1 MKTNKNLHL
10 NRSNRKVHYDYS
22 TPGVYFITSDIQN
35 PEKILGKIENAEII
49 LTEYGEIVKNELI
62 KLPEYHKRI
71 ILDEWVIIPKHIH
84 IIIILRNYG
93 LDNGI
98 SLNGANINSQ
108 NNWEIQ
114 NVNIKTNKYC
124 QKYTW
129 Q

>member
-1 MKTNKNLHL
+1 MLQGFIVVIELRILGLRRYDSCVAMKTNKNLHL

-62 KLPEYHKRI
+62 KLPEYNKRI

-98 SLNGANINSQ
+98 SL
-108 NNWEIQ
+108 
-114 NVNIKTNKYC
+114 
-124 QKYTW
+124 KYTW